1 MSESFP
7 SPLARGPAADELAP
21 ASRRAVVFGVAGAH
35 FALAWAALQVPAVR
49 EAVAHAAPMFVSLIE
64 PERPVTP
71 PPPAPPPPPRPEPR
85 KKPPP
90 LVTAAASPAP
100 ARFVAPTPPE
110 EAPAPEPPAP
120 EIVAVA
126 ATPAPPAPP
135 PPPPKTIPPSAV
147 QYLEPPLLEYPRA
160 SRRAGESG
168 RVLVRVY
175 IDEAGL
181 PRSVTLSQ
189 SSGYARLDEAALAAV
204 RGARFRPY
212 TENGRALAG
221 YALIP
226 LIFDLEK

>member
-1 MSESFP
+1 M
-7 SPLARGPAADELAP
+7 
-21 ASRRAVVFGVAGAH
+21 
-35 FALAWAALQVPAVR
+35 
-49 EAVAHAAPMFVSLIE
+49 
-64 PERPVTP
+64 
-71 PPPAPPPPPRPEPR
+71 
-85 KKPPP
+85 
-90 LVTAAASPAP
+90 
-100 ARFVAPTPPE
+100 
-110 EAPAPEPPAP
+110 
-120 EIVAVA
+120 
-126 ATPAPPAPP
+126 
-135 PPPPKTIPPSAV
+135 